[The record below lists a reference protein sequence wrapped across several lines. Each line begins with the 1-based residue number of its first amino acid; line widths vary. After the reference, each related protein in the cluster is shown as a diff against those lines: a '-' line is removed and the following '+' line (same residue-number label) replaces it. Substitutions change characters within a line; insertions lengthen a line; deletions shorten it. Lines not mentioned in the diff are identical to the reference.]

1 MSSREDSIEITNSAM
16 IENLEFKTIAS
27 QIRAT
32 LSPII
37 DPELKVSIVELG
49 MIGGIDLIEGEVKI
63 DLALTTI
70 ACPLRS
76 QIQKEIS
83 SKISTLLPNAKVSF
97 NVIAMSQADKA
108 KAMQLARSAAS
119 KNAPNNSIP
128 SNARIIAIASGKGG
142 VGKSTTTSAM
152 ALGLAELGYRIGILD
167 ADIWGFS
174 IPKILGM
181 QAKVSASGTTDQ
193 WKIDPLKIQ
202 FGDGSISV
210 VSMGFLSQDPT
221 SAIMWRGLVLNR
233 AFQHFIEDVDWSD
246 IDYLLID
253 MPPGT
258 GDIQM
263 GLSRMLPQ
271 AQVIIV
277 TTPSDAANEVA
288 IRMLD
293 MAQRGNLSVLGFIE
307 NMAYFLC
314 DHGQRYE
321 IFGKSGL
328 DSSMATKDI
337 EVLARI
343 PISKANSDLNLNDM
357 RAKWTSNDPDHSVEV
372 MRKFAKQLTTEI
384 APIQEMSGCTSRI
397 EQLLKKI
404 ELDKKE

>member
-128 SNARIIAIASGKGG
+128 SNARIIAIASGKG
-142 VGKSTTTSAM
+142 A
-152 ALGLAELGYRIGILD
+152 
-167 ADIWGFS
+167 
-174 IPKILGM
+174 
-181 QAKVSASGTTDQ
+181 
-193 WKIDPLKIQ
+193 
-202 FGDGSISV
+202 
-210 VSMGFLSQDPT
+210 
-221 SAIMWRGLVLNR
+221 
-233 AFQHFIEDVDWSD
+233 
-246 IDYLLID
+246 
-253 MPPGT
+253 
-258 GDIQM
+258 
-263 GLSRMLPQ
+263 
-271 AQVIIV
+271 
-277 TTPSDAANEVA
+277 
-288 IRMLD
+288 
-293 MAQRGNLSVLGFIE
+293 
-307 NMAYFLC
+307 
-314 DHGQRYE
+314 
-321 IFGKSGL
+321 
-328 DSSMATKDI
+328 
-337 EVLARI
+337 
-343 PISKANSDLNLNDM
+343 
-357 RAKWTSNDPDHSVEV
+357 
-372 MRKFAKQLTTEI
+372 
-384 APIQEMSGCTSRI
+384 
-397 EQLLKKI
+397 
-404 ELDKKE
+404 